1 MFEWGDVRY
10 FLAVARAGSS
20 LAAAALVGSSQSTVT
35 RRIDALEA
43 ALGLKLFERRAKGY
57 VLTDQGKELLAL
69 AEMAEQAMQ
78 RILDASTVAKRQLS
92 GRIRFA
98 LPPDGGDPAIMGP
111 IMDFMRLHPGV
122 IIEAVPGLAFED
134 VAAGDVDIAF
144 RAGPRPDDPGL
155 IARKVGEVVWQPCCS
170 VTYAR
175 EHGTPH
181 SLSDIGDHRMVGAEG
196 QLAQST
202 PFRRFNELVGPCPLR
217 GNSIH
222 ALVGYVRVGAGISIL
237 PEVTIASSDEIIACL
252 PPLTEAPSEAWII
265 TRDDIRKTPHVRAF
279 LDFIVAHLS
288 GLLRRE
294 D

>member
-20 LAAAALVGSSQSTVT
+20 LAAAAQVGSSQSTVT

-57 VLTDQGKELLAL
+57 VLTDQGKKLLSL
-69 AEMAEQAMQ
+69 AETAELAMQ
-78 RILDASTVAKRQLS
+78 RILDASAVAKRQLS

-111 IMDFMRLHPGV
+111 VMDFMRLHPGV

-181 SLSDIGDHRMVGAEG
+181 SLADIGDHRMVGAEG

-202 PFRRFNELVGPCPLR
+202 PFRRFHELVGPCPLR

-237 PEVTIASSDEIIACL
+237 PEVTIASNDEIIACL

-288 GLLRRE
+288 ALLRRK

>member
-1 MFEWGDVRY
+1 VFEWGDVRY

-20 LAAAALVGSSQSTVT
+20 LAAAAQVGSSQSTVT

-43 ALGLKLFERRAKGY
+43 ALDLKLFERRAKGY
-57 VLTDQGKELLAL
+57 VLTDQGKALLPL
-69 AEMAEQAMQ
+69 AETAELAME
-78 RILDASTVAKRQLS
+78 RILDASAVAKRQLS

-111 IMDFMRLHPGV
+111 VMDFMRLHPGV
-122 IIEAVPGLAFED
+122 IVEAVPGLEFED

-155 IARKVGEVVWQPCCS
+155 IARKVGEIVWQPCCS
-170 VTYAR
+170 VAYAG
-175 EHGTPH
+175 EHGTPR

-202 PFRRFNELVGPCPLR
+202 PFRRFHELVGPCALR

-222 ALVGYVRVGAGISIL
+222 ALVGYIRVGAGISIL
-237 PEVTIASSDEIIACL
+237 PEVTIASNDEIIACL

-288 GLLRRE
+288 ALLRRK